1 MREYS
6 RALEYLFSLEKFGI
20 VFGLENIRWLLGLVG
35 DPQNAFKAVH
45 VGGTNGK
52 GSVATML
59 AAMLQKAGYS
69 TGKYTSP
76 HLLSFTERVT
86 VNEVP
91 ISEENLIDITAT
103 LREAVENADPD
114 RFFTFFDFTTAL
126 AFEHFRRK
134 KVEVAVAEVGLGGRL
149 DSTNVLVPLVSIIT
163 NVAMDHMDY
172 LGNTIGQIA
181 VEKAGVIKEGVP
193 AVTGAEGEAL
203 EIIRGS
209 AAAKDSRLYVL
220 GEDFSFRKTGEQM
233 MSYEGIHHTME
244 DLYVNLKGDHQLANS
259 AVALCALEILSGVGF
274 NVTEKDIHEAS
285 VEIDWPGRLEVVRER
300 PIVLLDGAHN
310 PHGCRSLARYLKER
324 YPDTRKVLVF
334 GVMKDK
340 KFQEMMEIL
349 MPLMDHVIL
358 TTTTMDRAAEPEA
371 LTSFAPGAL
380 VRPDI
385 KEALETARALATEK
399 DMIIVTGSLYILGD
413 AKEYIDEVF

>member
-6 RALEYLFSLEKFGI
+6 GALEYLFSLEKFGI

-59 AAMLQKAGYS
+59 AAMLHKAGYG

-91 ISEENLIDITAT
+91 MSEENLVDITAT
-103 LREAVENADPD
+103 LREAVERADRD

-126 AFEHFRRK
+126 AFEQFRRK

-172 LGNTIGQIA
+172 LGDTIGQIA

-220 GEDFSFRKTGEQM
+220 GEDFSFRKTGDQM
-233 MSYEGIHHTME
+233 MSYEGVHHTME
-244 DLYVNLKGDHQLANS
+244 GLYVNLKGDHQLANS

-274 NVTEKDIHEAS
+274 NVTEKDIREALA
-285 VEIDWPGRLEVVRER
+285 EIDWPGRLEVVREH

-324 YPDTRKVLVF
+324 YPHTRKVLVF

-349 MPLMDHVIL
+349 TPLMDKVIL
-358 TTTTMDRAAEPEA
+358 TTTTMDRAAQPEA
-371 LTSFAPGAL
+371 LTSLAPGAL

-385 KEALETARALATEK
+385 KEALETAQALATEK
-399 DMIIVTGSLYILGD
+399 DMIIVTGSLYILGE
-413 AKEYIDEVF
+413 AKAYIDEIF

>member
-91 ISEENLIDITAT
+91 ISEENLVDITAT
-103 LREAVENADPD
+103 LREAVEKADPD

-126 AFEHFRRK
+126 AFEQFRRK

-149 DSTNVLVPLVSIIT
+149 DSTNVLVPLVGIIT

-203 EIIRGS
+203 EIIRRS

-233 MSYEGIHHTME
+233 MSYEGIHHTTE

-274 NVTEKDIHEAS
+274 NVTEKDIHEALA
-285 VEIDWPGRLEVVRER
+285 EIDWPGRLEVVRER

-334 GVMKDK
+334 GAMKDK

-358 TTTTMDRAAEPEA
+358 TTTTMVRAAEPEA